1 MTVGNDG
8 SECSVS
14 ENTVLSQTE
23 NTSVTDSS
31 DVPTLDSESSSS
43 KSVTWSDF
51 VVSVDNDV
59 SIEYERM
66 SSEGGIVEGSVGVSE
81 SVIPVELENGKAWQ
95 PSCELWNCDF
105 FLHQRAFAGTWGAG
119 MQWWLSYVRNMGCG
133 RCQECKNMCGFYC
146 RYCVKQRWY
155 SLIWDTTA
163 FQSSPLLATK
173 SSCLQ
178 VGKTYF
184 R

>member
-66 SSEGGIVEGSVGVSE
+66 SSEGGTAEGSVGVSE
-81 SVIPVELENGKAWQ
+81 SKILVELENGKGWQ
-95 PSCELWNCDF
+95 LYDDPWDCDF
-105 FLHQRAFAGTWGAG
+105 YL
-119 MQWWLSYVRNMGCG
+119 Y
-133 RCQECKNMCGFYC
+133 
-146 RYCVKQRWY
+146 
-155 SLIWDTTA
+155 
-163 FQSSPLLATK
+163 
-173 SSCLQ
+173 
-178 VGKTYF
+178 
-184 R
+184 